1 MTVPSIYIRRKN
13 KMEENKNKEIELIG
27 NEDGEIPEQDP
38 IITTK
43 LSALLQKVEEA
54 VNDMIEYAEKN
65 KKEEEGQ
72 EQ

>member
-1 MTVPSIYIRRKN
+1 
-13 KMEENKNKEIELIG
+13 MEENKNKEIELIG